1 MWIISS
7 LIQKS
12 AIVTT
17 FQLLWSSFFEHLVSQ
32 LAGQKVLQMGSEQ
45 AQIIKGMR
53 NTAFSI
59 VMLILGQRYT
69 FLDLAGFHLNQ
80 PLHLPIQWVHNQLLK
95 QPKPSSLLSNNQ
107 MKAKI
112 WQKLFPVR
120 DLRSFHQKKQHSH
133 QLIKSSYSALECVY
147 PSCCSFYCYSENLCA
162 GQVILSIFIF
172 CFY

>member
-1 MWIISS
+1 M
-7 LIQKS
+7 
-12 AIVTT
+12 VV
-17 FQLLWSSFFEHLVSQ
+17 LLRTLGIPARWTKGFTN
-32 LAGQKVLQMGSEQ
+32 GSEQ

-133 QLIKSSYSALECVY
+133 QLIKSSYSALGV
-147 PSCCSFYCYSENLCA
+147 FIRL
-162 GQVILSIFIF
+162 VVLSIVIQKISALDKLSYLSSFF